1 MVKVPY
7 FSYLQV
13 KITLY
18 SRLSRPKN
26 SAISADSYLNISQ
39 LSVDLHAD
47 LLDKLQWKSSIFR
60 SFGLFEAFLSPFAKR
75 LGEID
80 PRFFKP
86 PNFSSQFPFSFDGS
100 KSRHSTTLLNLGS
113 LDFSRVLE
121 SYTPE
126 QKAV

>member
-47 LLDKLQWKSSIFR
+47 PLDKLQWNPNFSN
-60 SFGLFEAFLSPFAKR
+60 
-75 LGEID
+75 
-80 PRFFKP
+80 PRFFEV
-86 PNFSSQFPFSFDGS
+86 
-100 KSRHSTTLLNLGS
+100 
-113 LDFSRVLE
+113 LDYLKLFFL
-121 SYTPE
+121 PL
-126 QKAV
+126 QKG

>member
-26 SAISADSYLNISQ
+26 LAISADSYLNISQ

-47 LLDKLQWKSSIFR
+47 PLDKLQWNPNFSN
-60 SFGLFEAFLSPFAKR
+60 
-75 LGEID
+75 
-80 PRFFKP
+80 PRFFEV
-86 PNFSSQFPFSFDGS
+86 
-100 KSRHSTTLLNLGS
+100 
-113 LDFSRVLE
+113 LDYLKLFFL
-121 SYTPE
+121 PL
-126 QKAV
+126 QKG